1 MEKDNLISSILVD
14 LKKNYELKEFLMKIS
29 ESKIEIDIESLTN
42 KLNYMIENF
51 DLLCEKVKNNKPLNK
66 NQNHKNNLNT

>member
-14 LKKNYELKEFLMKIS
+14 LKKDYELKEFLINIS
-29 ESKIEIDIESLTN
+29 ESKVEIDIESLTN

-51 DLLCEKVKNNKPLNK
+51 DLLCEKVKNHKPLNK
-66 NQNHKNNLNT
+66 LLKIKKYKS